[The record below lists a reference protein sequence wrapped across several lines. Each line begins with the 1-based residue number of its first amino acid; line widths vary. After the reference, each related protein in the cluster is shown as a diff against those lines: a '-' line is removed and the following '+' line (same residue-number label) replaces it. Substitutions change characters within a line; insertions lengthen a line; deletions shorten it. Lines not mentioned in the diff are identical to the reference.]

1 MGKLYPF
8 YTSVICMA
16 RRGENCNGHTSY
28 APILLDNEA
37 KCPEMSKR
45 FSRWI
50 RYLERELLLAVG
62 SGCIRTGIFVVL
74 SESQDVIFGVF
85 ALPVYCQQYNGRK
98 LLTSP
103 SVEFGLQQ
111 TAMLSFPA
119 PNQHTHIVKDLR
131 RFVTAVRSPD
141 NVMLLQTRVHTQ
153 GGTASK

>member
-1 MGKLYPF
+1 
-8 YTSVICMA
+8 MA

-28 APILLDNEA
+28 APVLLDNEA

-111 TAMLSFPA
+111 MAMLSFPA

-141 NVMLLQTRVHTQ
+141 NVMLLQTRVHT
-153 GGTASK
+153 